1 MLHGKGGEG
10 TKSGVGERRGE
21 AKKPALAGGR
31 PILGF
36 VSSSKVYNHIIECI
50 AEQR

>member
-1 MLHGKGGEG
+1 M
-10 TKSGVGERRGE
+10 GERRGE
-21 AKKPALAGGR
+21 AKKPAFAGGR